1 MTRRN
6 FNNSQVIENLA
17 DHSAKAIE
25 AAESVGI
32 QYLDLNRASTDYV
45 NSIGEENAHTYD
57 LSDGDGTHLNAT
69 GETVFGRLVAD
80 LLLEKRD
87 DLEEYFTPDEE
98 LSRKLRE
105 GKYASGDE

>member
-6 FNNSQVIENLA
+6 FDGSAVIENLA
-17 DHSAKAIE
+17 EHTAKAIE
-25 AAESVGI
+25 SAEALGI

-45 NSIGEENAHTYD
+45 NAIGEDNAHTYD
-57 LSDGDGTHLNAT
+57 LSDGDGTHLNTA

-87 DLEEYFTPDEE
+87 DLEEYFTPNEE
-98 LSRKLRE
+98 LSRKLKE
-105 GKYASGDE
+105 GEYATGDE